1 MDDLGQAPVGVQDQP
16 RAAEAR
22 RTLGARGGAVDPRV
36 AQHRHGVTRR
46 SVLAFAGVG
55 LLAACA
61 GRAARAQDAP
71 AAAPRVLVFSRT
83 TGFRHD
89 AIPAAVAAVR
99 QLGDE
104 HGFAVD
110 ATEDPTA
117 FDDARLAPY
126 AAVVFLLT
134 TGDVL
139 DADGRAAFERYVR
152 AGHGYVGV
160 HSATDT
166 EYGWAWYG
174 ELVGAQFA
182 AHPAIQSA
190 LVRVEDAAH
199 PSTAGLPDPWLRTD
213 EWYDFRANPRGRVHV
228 LLAVDEASYRGGGM
242 GVDHPIAWYHAHD
255 GGRAWYT
262 AMGHTE
268 ESYRD
273 PAFLGHLLGGIQW
286 AAGLA
291 G

>member
-1 MDDLGQAPVGVQDQP
+1 MTAHLLRAALDDLGWASVGVQDPP

-22 RTLGARGGAVDPRV
+22 RGLGARGVAGDPRV
-36 AQHRHGVTRR
+36 AGHDHRITRR
-46 SVLAFAGVG
+46 SVLALVGVT
-55 LLAACA
+55 LLAACT
-61 GRAARAQDAP
+61 GRTARAQDAP
-71 AAAPRVLVFSRT
+71 TGAPRVLVFTRT

-89 AIPAAVAAVR
+89 AIPA
-99 QLGDE
+99 DE

-110 ATEDPTA
+110 ATEDPVA
-117 FDDARLAPY
+117 FDDAALAPY

-166 EYGWAWYG
+166 EYGWSWYG
-174 ELVGAQFA
+174 ELVGARFA

-190 LVRVEDAAH
+190 VVRVEDADH
-199 PSTAGLPDPWLRTD
+199 PSTAGMPDPWLRTD
-213 EWYDFRANPRGRVHV
+213 EWYDFRANPRGHVHV
-228 LLAVDEASYRGGGM
+228 LLTVDEGSYHGGGM
-242 GVDHPIAWYHAHD
+242 GADHPIAWYHAYD

-262 AMGHTE
+262 AMGHTA

-273 PAFLGHLLGGIQW
+273 PAFLSHLLGGIQW